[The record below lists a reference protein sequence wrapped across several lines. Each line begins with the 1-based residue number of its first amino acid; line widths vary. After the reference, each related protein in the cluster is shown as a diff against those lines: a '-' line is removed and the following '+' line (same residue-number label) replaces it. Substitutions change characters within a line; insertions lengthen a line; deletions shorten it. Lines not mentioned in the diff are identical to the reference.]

1 MTYLSQKYR
10 KDKTM
15 RNNTFLVI
23 KREFLTRVR
32 KKSFIIMTV
41 IGPVLFAAMMLV
53 PIWLALRETT
63 DERIIK
69 VKDESELLSGH
80 LKETSGFL
88 FQPID
93 VTVDSLKKLVEEDS
107 KVYGGLYIPAINV
120 YDPQG
125 IEFYY
130 PGNPSLEVRSSLEKI
145 VEDRLEEIKLERS
158 GLRKEMLD
166 SLQASVNIN
175 TKNISDSVE
184 KETDAGLATGVGYVF
199 SFLIYFFIFLYGAQ
213 VMRGVIEEKSNRIVE
228 VIVSAVRP
236 FQLMMGK
243 IIGVASVGLAQF
255 LLWVLLT
262 VGIITIVTSALDM
275 ESAPPAQMEQ
285 VMQGNN
291 SQLDQAELAQMF
303 DNVFQLPIASI
314 IIGFIIYFLGGYL
327 LYGALF
333 AAVGSAADSDTDTQQ
348 FMLPITVPLIF
359 SILVLSAVL
368 KEPDGTLAFWLSII
382 PFTSPIVMMMRIP
395 FEVPF
400 WQLALSVVL
409 LVCGFIFTTW
419 VASRIYRIGIL
430 MHGSKVNY
438 KVLGKWLMMK
448 Q

>member
-1 MTYLSQKYR
+1 MNNNIYLV
-10 KDKTM
+10 
-15 RNNTFLVI
+15 F

-32 KKSFIIMTV
+32 KKSFIVMTI
-41 IGPVLFAAMMLV
+41 IGPILFAAMMLV

-69 VKDESELLSGH
+69 VKDESGYFTDH
-80 LKETSGFL
+80 LKESSGFV
-88 FQPID
+88 FQFTDEPID
-93 VTVDSLKKLVEEDS
+93 TLKS
-107 KVYGGLYIPAINV
+107 KVLNTDLYGGLVIPEINV
-120 YDPQG
+120 YKPDG
-125 IEFYY
+125 IQFFSSS
-130 PGNPSLEVRSSLEKI
+130 NPSIEVLSSMEKI
-145 VEDRLEEIKLERS
+145 IEDRLEAIKLERS
-158 GLRKEMLD
+158 GLSRERLD
-166 SLQASVNIN
+166 SLQAAININ
-175 TKNISDSVE
+175 TINISEKGE
-184 KETDAGLATGVGYVF
+184 KETNAGIATAVGYVF

-228 VIVSAVRP
+228 VIVSAVKP

-243 IIGVASVGLAQF
+243 ILGVASVGLAQF

-262 VGIITIVTSALDM
+262 IGITSLATSAFDLDNA
-275 ESAPPAQMEQ
+275 SPPQVEQ
-285 VMQGNN
+285 VMQGNEA
-291 SQLDQAELAQMF
+291 QLGEAEVAQIF
-303 DNVFQLPIASI
+303 DNIFQLPIVTI

-348 FMLPITVPLIF
+348 FMLPITIPLIF
-359 SILVLSAVL
+359 SILVLSAIL
-368 KEPDGTLAFWLSII
+368 KEPDGSLAFWLSII

-409 LVCGFIFTTW
+409 LVFGFIFTTW
-419 VASRIYRIGIL
+419 LASRIYRIGIL

>member
-1 MTYLSQKYR
+1 MIFLLPKYR
-10 KDKTM
+10 KEQAMK
-15 RNNTFLVI
+15 NNTFLVI
-23 KREFLTRVR
+23 QREFITRVR
-32 KKSFIIMTV
+32 KKSFIVMTI
-41 IGPVLFAAMMLV
+41 IGPLLFAAMMLV

-63 DERIIK
+63 DERIVK
-69 VKDESELLSGH
+69 VKDESGIFTQHLGESSG
-80 LKETSGFL
+80 LV
-88 FQPID
+88 FQFTNEPD
-93 VTVDSLKKLVEEDS
+93 DSLKSAVLNSDL
-107 KVYGGLYIPAINV
+107 YGGLIIPNIDIYN
-120 YDPQG
+120 PEG
-125 IEFYY
+125 IEFFSSS
-130 PGNPSLEVRSSLEKI
+130 NPSLEVLTSMEQI
-145 VEDRLEEIKLERS
+145 IEGRLEEIKLEKS
-158 GLRKEMLD
+158 GLSRSKLD
-166 SLQASVNIN
+166 SLQSSVNIN
-175 TKNISDSVE
+175 TINISEKGE
-184 KETDAGLATGVGYVF
+184 KETNAGIATIVGYIF

-228 VIVSAVRP
+228 VIVSAVKP

-243 IIGVASVGLAQF
+243 IVGVASVGLAQF

-262 VGIITIVTSALDM
+262 IGITTLVMGALDL
-275 ESAPPAQMEQ
+275 ESVSPPQMEQ
-285 VMQGNN
+285 AMQEGGQDFNKMKV
-291 SQLDQAELAQMF
+291 AQTL
-303 DNVFQLPIASI
+303 DNVFQLPIATI

-327 LYGALF
+327 MYGALF

-368 KEPDGTLAFWLSII
+368 KEPDGSLAFWLSII

-395 FEVPF
+395 FEVPT
-400 WQLALSVVL
+400 WQLVLSIIL
-409 LVCGFIFTTW
+409 LFAGFVFTTW